1 MSSTMTS
8 WRNRLGACLAIV
20 LLAGCAVA
28 DRIKS
33 DMAILDAEQ
42 AYAARDYAGA
52 AEAYRRSAEAGSG
65 QGQYMLS
72 WMYAEG
78 KGVKQDKREADRLMH
93 IAAASGY
100 PAANFTL
107 GIRYL
112 TGVGEKREPK
122 QAAAYLMKAAEAED
136 DVAMFYVGL
145 LHLYGTGVPADA
157 TEALRWFRLAKANGY
172 PVHPLLLTEAGV
184 AEQVK
189 IKSRLKHF
197 D

>member
-1 MSSTMTS
+1 
-8 WRNRLGACLAIV
+8 
-20 LLAGCAVA
+20 
-28 DRIKS
+28 
-33 DMAILDAEQ
+33 
-42 AYAARDYAGA
+42 
-52 AEAYRRSAEAGSG
+52 
-65 QGQYMLS
+65 
-72 WMYAEG
+72 
-78 KGVKQDKREADRLMH
+78 MH
-93 IAAASGY
+93 VAAASGY

-172 PVHPLLLTEAGV
+172 PSYNFV
-184 AEQVK
+184 
-189 IKSRLKHF
+189 
-197 D
+197 